1 MLMKNYF
8 LWLYCQALNSLEKN
22 AKLIL
27 IHKDT
32 VNNSNSSTPTKPD
45 HAERPFQRTMKKQQK
60 SDTKIAFL
68 LKSNL

>member
-1 MLMKNYF
+1 MLKKNYF
-8 LWLYCQALNSLEKN
+8 LWYTVKRLILWKKN

-45 HAERPFQRTMKKQQK
+45 HAERPFQRTMKKSQK